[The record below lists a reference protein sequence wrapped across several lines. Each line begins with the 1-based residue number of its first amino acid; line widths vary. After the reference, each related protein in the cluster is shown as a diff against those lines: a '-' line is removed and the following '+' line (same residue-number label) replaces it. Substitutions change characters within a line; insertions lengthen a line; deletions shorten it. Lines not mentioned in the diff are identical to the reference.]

1 VDCGVYF
8 HIPFCTHRC
17 AYCDFNTTAGL
28 DHLIPAYVEALC
40 SETRRVAD
48 VWRRRAGGEVLRV
61 DSIYFGGGT
70 PSLLPAEYVRR
81 VLREVRQAFD
91 VTSEAEI
98 TLEANPGT
106 TTPATLCAL
115 RQAGVNRLSLGAQ
128 SADPIILRLLERS
141 HDFDHVRQAV
151 SAAREAGF
159 DNLSLDLILGVMTQT
174 MESWLRS
181 LQAALALEPEH
192 LSLYM
197 LSVEEGTPLAATV
210 RSGRLPPPDSDLAAE
225 MYESACEMLDA
236 SGYLHY
242 EISNWSLR
250 ERARQPGGTTDGWAC
265 RHNLRYWR
273 NQPYLGFGAGAH
285 GSADGLRYSNVLA
298 PQEFILRLSQS
309 PLGRF
314 PCSPAVAAREA
325 IDEGTAMRETLLMG
339 LRLLE
344 EGVLAEPF
352 RARFGL
358 APWEAFPDAT
368 DHWQAEGL
376 LEALAD
382 RLRLTRRGWLLSN
395 QVFVDLVE

>member
-1 VDCGVYF
+1 MDCGVYL
-8 HIPFCTHRC
+8 HVPFCTHRC

-40 SETRRVAD
+40 RETRLVAEA
-48 VWRRRAGGEVLRV
+48 WQRRAAAEMLRV

-70 PSLLPAEYVRR
+70 PSLLPAEHVRR
-81 VLREVRQAFD
+81 VLRELRQAFD
-91 VTSEAEI
+91 VTPEAEI

-106 TTPATLCAL
+106 TAPATLRAL

-151 SAAREAGF
+151 STAREAGF
-159 DNLSLDLILGVMTQT
+159 ENLSLDLILGVMTQS
-174 MESWLRS
+174 MESWRRS

-210 RSGRLPPPDSDLAAE
+210 RSGRLPSPDPDLAAE
-225 MYESACEMLDA
+225 MYEAACETLEA
-236 SGYLHY
+236 AGFLHY
-242 EISNWSLR
+242 EISNWSRRGR
-250 ERARQPGGTTDGWAC
+250 EGTPKGTNDGWAC

-273 NQPYLGFGAGAH
+273 NQPYLGLGAGAH
-285 GSADGLRYSNVLA
+285 GSADGLRYSNVLS
-298 PQEFILRLSQS
+298 PQEFIQCLSRS

-325 IDEGTAMRETLLMG
+325 IDEGTAMRETMLMG
-339 LRLLE
+339 LRLLD

-368 DHWQAEGL
+368 DRWQAEGL
-376 LEALAD
+376 LEVLAD
-382 RLRLTRRGWLLSN
+382 RLRLTPRGWLLSN